1 MYLNKMKLKSLM
13 DKEADG
19 NYNKFARM
27 LNVDV
32 SQLHKIIN
40 SSSNA
45 GPKFLEKLMAYC
57 QQNNLDFFEYLTNHD
72 SEGFKNKIG
81 L

>member
-1 MYLNKMKLKSLM
+1 M
-13 DKEADG
+13 DREAEG

-40 SSSNA
+40 SNSNA
-45 GPKFLEKLMAYC
+45 GPKFLEKLINYC
-57 QQNNLDFFEYLTNHD
+57 QKNNLDFIEYLTSHD
-72 SEGFKNKIG
+72 GECLYKKIV